1 MPQVFGNNASA
12 TIKYPITATTTIV
25 AIPVSDASNF
35 PSTTGSTYYYATL
48 DDGTNI
54 EVVKVTGRSGEIVS
68 SPTNYYNFTVV
79 RNINGNGA
87 NAFTAGTKFEQRISA
102 RTLLE
107 LQNPIKLTT
116 DTTGTHTFG
125 FVNNRL
131 CGGNFDGN
139 KMSSTYNITYG
150 TNAYF
155 WDGSTVQ
162 IRKQINRSVGGTVFG
177 RGCMNF
183 GWAEG
188 GTAIGFGCM
197 VGVDGATLNA
207 NGATALGWFTN
218 AYRNGSF
225 AAGGYNQAFGDGAT
239 ALGWGCTASNA
250 YGNVAL
256 GEGCVTPVTN
266 PSAGVYNTFNGC
278 VAVGRFN
285 KFDDGQHRTFS
296 VGVGTGDNTR
306 YTAFY
311 VRHTGTTW
319 SSVSGSTGGASG
331 IGFPTLYKA
340 NRYNGDSSAGQ
351 GGVLSG
357 ELYLSTS
364 GYVRMKL

>member
-12 TIKYPITATTTIV
+12 TIKYAISNTATV
-25 AIPVSDASNF
+25 VSVDFSDAANF
-35 PSTTGSTYYYATL
+35 PSATGSTYFYATL

-54 EVVKVTGRSGEIVS
+54 EVVKVTSQSTNNGV
-68 SPTNYYNFTVV
+68 TNYTVV
-79 RNINGNGA
+79 RNINGVGA
-87 NAFTAGTKFEQRISA
+87 AGFAAGTKIEQRISA

-107 LQNPIKLTT
+107 LQNPIRLST
-116 DTTGTHTFG
+116 DTTGTQTFG
-125 FVNNRL
+125 FVSNRL
-131 CGGNFDGN
+131 CGGNFDSN
-139 KMSSTYNITYG
+139 NMSGTYNITYG

-155 WDGSTVQ
+155 WDGSGTQ
-162 IRKQINRSVGGTVFG
+162 TRKPLNRSIGGTVFG

-197 VGVDGATLNA
+197 VGVNGANLNA

-225 AAGGYNQAFGDGAT
+225 AAGGYNQAFGDGST

-285 KFDDGQHRTFS
+285 KFDDGEHRTFS

-306 YTAFY
+306 FTAFY

-319 SSVSGSTGGASG
+319 SSVSGQTGHSG

-340 NRYNGDSSAGQ
+340 NRYNSDSSAGM
-351 GGVLSG
+351 GGVPAG
-357 ELYLSTS
+357 ELYIDVN
-364 GYVRMKL
+364 GVVRMKL